1 MVFSLS
7 PQGLCISQAE
17 EERAV
22 PGDPLSCVG
31 ESGEKTGAWLERAS
45 FSHWHRG
52 MHTFACAPLQHM
64 YSEAP
69 IFSRHCHFFKTLKS
83 VCRFSDFVKILFVR
97 TCMNQNTEPHLE
109 PKDVPV
115 LIQLRLLDQRDASAK
130 VRFTASYISLHLF
143 NYTVCLSVLKNVLE
157 GVLVG
162 IHVIHSLDHLKILQ
176 LRYSQCIG

>member
-17 EERAV
+17 EERAL

-31 ESGEKTGAWLERAS
+31 ESGEKTGAWLEHAS

-52 MHTFACAPLQHM
+52 VHTFACAPHQHM
-64 YSEAP
+64 YFP
-69 IFSRHCHFFKTLKS
+69 IFSHRCHFFKTQI
-83 VCRFSDFVKILFVR
+83 RFSDFVKILFVC
-97 TCMNQNTEPHLE
+97 TCVNQYTEPHLE

-130 VRFTASYISLHLF
+130 VRFTAIYISLHLF
-143 NYTVCLSVLKNVLE
+143 NYTVCLS
-157 GVLVG
+157 
-162 IHVIHSLDHLKILQ
+162 IL
-176 LRYSQCIG
+176 